1 MICKPFIIN
10 PASFR
15 YVYMKIENILALYKN
30 LQATQECANYLVS
43 NEIARVNIS
52 NLSGSSRPLFAA
64 ACALLTEQLHVFVL
78 PDKESAAFFYG
89 DLEQIFQEEDTDF
102 SQKQAVF
109 FPEFSSLQEEK
120 KSNNFDTLLRTKT
133 LQRIK
138 ENERLLVVTYPEAVM
153 QKVIMK
159 ETIENQTF
167 IIHKG
172 EKLST
177 DFILEFLSDNNFE
190 YSDFVFQPGQF
201 SIRGGIVD
209 VFSYANEYPY
219 RIEFYEDTVSSLRTF
234 EIDTQLSK
242 SILEKIIITPDL
254 QSKESNVLK
263 INLFDI
269 LPTDTVL
276 WFEDLGWSVDAIE
289 KKYDIL

>member
-1 MICKPFIIN
+1 
-10 PASFR
+10 
-15 YVYMKIENILALYKN
+15 MKIENVLALYKN
-30 LQATQECANYLVS
+30 LQKTQKCVDYLIS
-43 NEIARVNIS
+43 NEINRLNVS
-52 NLSGSSRPLFAA
+52 GLSGSSRALFAA
-64 ACALLTEQLHVFVL
+64 TSALLTEQLHIFVL
-78 PDKESAAFFYG
+78 SDKESAAFFYG

-109 FPEFSSLQEEK
+109 FPEFSLSQDGK
-120 KSNNFDTLLRTKT
+120 KTNNFDTLLRTRT

-153 QKVIMK
+153 QKVVMK
-159 ETIENQTF
+159 STIENQTF
-167 IIHKG
+167 TIHKE

-254 QSKESNVLK
+254 QSKENNILK

-269 LPTDTVL
+269 LPADTVL
-276 WFEDLGWSVDAIE
+276 WFEDLAWNIDTIE
-289 KKYDIL
+289 KKYNLLQEFVRGA